1 MRGWPRQTGCDITE
15 NMAEDR
21 PLNHD
26 EMLAV
31 LDWYR
36 AAGVDIAVGEDPVD
50 RFAQRPPARVTP
62 PAPAVAAGMPP
73 AAEQRPLAPAAP
85 LGGDPTEAREL
96 AASAQTLEE
105 LEQRLANYD
114 GCGLKLRA
122 TQLVFAD
129 GNPKAQIMLI
139 GEAPG
144 AEEDRQGKP
153 FVGKSG
159 QLLDRMLAAIG
170 LDRSK
175 VYIANTVPWRPPG
188 NRAPTPEEMALCLP
202 FLHRQVELVGPR
214 LVMTLGGQ
222 AMQTVFDTT
231 SGIVKSRGK
240 WANVTIGNHT
250 VDAIPTL
257 HPAYLL
263 RNPAA
268 KEQAWQDLLSL
279 KLKMDEL
286 GIG

>member
-1 MRGWPRQTGCDITE
+1 MSET
-15 NMAEDR
+15 R

-26 EMLAV
+26 ELLAV

-36 AAGVDIAVGEDPVD
+36 AAGVDIAVGDEPVD
-50 RFAQRPPARVTP
+50 RFAVRP
-62 PAPAVAAGMPP
+62 
-73 AAEQRPLAPAAP
+73 RPTPAAP
-85 LGGDPTEAREL
+85 PQENAAPPVNLLSIGSDPAEARRL
-96 AASAQTLEE
+96 AASAQTLPE
-105 LEQRLANYD
+105 LQQILGAYD

-129 GNPKAQIMLI
+129 GNPEAEIMLI

-153 FVGKSG
+153 FVGRSG

-170 LDRSK
+170 LDRTK

-188 NRAPTPEEMALCLP
+188 NRAPTPEEAALCLP
-202 FLHRQVELVGPR
+202 FLQRQVELVAPK
-214 LVMTLGGQ
+214 VIMTLGGP
-222 AMQTVFDTT
+222 AMQTVFSPTA
-231 SGIVKSRGK
+231 GIIKMRGR
-240 WANVTIGNHT
+240 WSTVPIGQHQA
-250 VDAIPTL
+250 DAMPTL

-268 KEQAWQDLLSL
+268 KQQAWRDLLSL
-279 KLKMDEL
+279 RLKLDEL

>member
-1 MRGWPRQTGCDITE
+1 MCDWSRQTGCDITE
-15 NMAEDR
+15 KMDETR

-36 AAGVDIAVGEDPVD
+36 AAGVDVAVGEEPVD
-50 RFAQRPPARVTP
+50 RFAQRPPARVSTI
-62 PAPAVAAGMPP
+62 APTVQPAAG
-73 AAEQRPLAPAAP
+73 EQRPMEAPV
-85 LGGDPTEAREL
+85 LGADPAEARSL
-96 AASAQTLEE
+96 AASAQSLDE
-105 LEQRLANYD
+105 LQAMLGAYD
-114 GCGLKLRA
+114 GCGLKFRA

-129 GNPKAQIMLI
+129 GNPEADVMLI

-159 QLLDRMLAAIG
+159 QLLDRMLGAIG

-175 VYIANTVPWRPPG
+175 VYIANSVPWRPPG

-202 FLHRQVELVGPR
+202 FLHRQVELVAPK
-214 LVMTLGGQ
+214 LVMTLGGP
-222 AMQTVFDTT
+222 AMQTVFETT
-231 SGIVKSRGK
+231 NGIIKMRGK
-240 WANVTIGNHT
+240 WANVTIGKH
-250 VDAIPTL
+250 VVEAIPTL

-263 RNPAA
+263 RNPPA
-268 KEQAWQDLLSL
+268 KQQAWRDVLSL
-279 KLKMDEL
+279 KLKMVEL
-286 GIG
+286 GLN